1 MKVAAGANPKLVR
14 ARRGNLARHVGTGPL
29 YTSFFIQVFDS
40 GPHGPGGE
48 KPLPLTAGDF
58 MSKGGDTPME
68 NKIEAVTLATEAIDM
83 NEVETM
89 EEAFAASSIV
99 TVQR

>member
-1 MKVAAGANPKLVR
+1 
-14 ARRGNLARHVGTGPL
+14 
-29 YTSFFIQVFDS
+29 
-40 GPHGPGGE
+40 
-48 KPLPLTAGDF
+48 
-58 MSKGGDTPME
+58 MSKGGETPME

>member
-1 MKVAAGANPKLVR
+1 
-14 ARRGNLARHVGTGPL
+14 
-29 YTSFFIQVFDS
+29 
-40 GPHGPGGE
+40 
-48 KPLPLTAGDF
+48 